1 MEKILLEN
9 RAKNRASLALLS
21 KATKLSQKEWRKTVT
36 SINDLTPYLC
46 QKPLLTQVVLS
57 CLSLMTNFETMVD
70 DWFR

>member
-1 MEKILLEN
+1 MERMLLEN

-21 KATKLSQKEWRKTVT
+21 KVTKLIQKEWRKRVT
-36 SINDLTPYLC
+36 SRNYLTPYLC

>member
-1 MEKILLEN
+1 MERMLLKN

-21 KATKLSQKEWRKTVT
+21 KVTKLSQKEWRKTVT
-36 SINDLTPYLC
+36 SRDGLTPYLC

-57 CLSLMTNFETMVD
+57 CLSLMTNFETTVD